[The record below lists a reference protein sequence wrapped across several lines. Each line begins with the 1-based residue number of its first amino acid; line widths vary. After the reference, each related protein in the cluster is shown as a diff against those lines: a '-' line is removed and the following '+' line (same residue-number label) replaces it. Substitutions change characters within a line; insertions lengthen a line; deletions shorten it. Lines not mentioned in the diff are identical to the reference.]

1 QGEGTVTVW
10 MDPLSSNSTDPNLT
24 NNRLTA
30 DVTVNVAELA
40 DLSVISATESGDP
53 ILVGESVTYQATIE
67 NFGPYLFP
75 VAGVA
80 YQAFGDVVAGALA
93 PGCVEVA
100 TPLFADVQI
109 DCTIGAL
116 SSVGQF
122 VAPPATFVAQ
132 GEGTVTV
139 WMDPLSSNSTDPNLT
154 NNRLTAD
161 VTVNGGGGS
170 AISFGQIIEDATTT
184 PGDTTWYSFEGV
196 PGEFAR
202 VQVWLPQDLGHS
214 VQLVIK
220 NPAGDEIYPDGIPR
234 GRATDNSSAYHV
246 FPMGSSGTWHIG
258 LVAFGTGP
266 YRLGLGT
273 GAGRMDLAYSTEG
286 TGVAYGPNSGDANP
300 FFDWDWVGDEITV
313 LGEREMVRFDG
324 NGEMDASFGTGG
336 VVNVNTVLGSGR
348 WGRALRIQ
356 PDGKIVVAARQT
368 ISPYPWIVARF
379 DAIGA
384 LDPTFGTGGIVS
396 VQMGNRSTST
406 PLGVRFQ
413 QNGADL
419 DIVVA
424 GDHGNLQERVGI
436 IRLKPDGSLDAG
448 FGVSGRVFEAR
459 GMAPTAMAMQSD
471 GSILIHGWD
480 DLLRYTPGGALDAS
494 FGVNGALD
502 YAIPGNAMGIDVLPD
517 DRILVT
523 GLDIGNAF
531 VMRLTADGA
540 RDAAFSGAGYQTY
553 DFGFGNERF
562 QAATLDG
569 AGGLIA
575 VGYIVVAGG
584 DYEWLVTRMSLDGVP
599 DPDFAISGYLTEIRV
614 DNAKAVRIDSAGRIV
629 VGGQDRNT
637 LRGIEL
643 TRHIPN

>member
-1 QGEGTVTVW
+1 
-10 MDPLSSNSTDPNLT
+10 MDPLSSNSTDPNPA
-24 NNRLTA
+24 NNRHTQ
-30 DVTVNVAELA
+30 DVTVNA
-40 DLSVISATESGDP
+40 D
-53 ILVGESVTYQATIE
+53 
-67 NFGPYLFP
+67 
-75 VAGVA
+75 
-80 YQAFGDVVAGALA
+80 
-93 PGCVEVA
+93 
-100 TPLFADVQI
+100 
-109 DCTIGAL
+109 
-116 SSVGQF
+116 
-122 VAPPATFVAQ
+122 
-132 GEGTVTV
+132 
-139 WMDPLSSNSTDPNLT
+139 
-154 NNRLTAD
+154 
-161 VTVNGGGGS
+161 GGS
-170 AISFGQIIEDATTT
+170 SISFGEIIEDATTT

-202 VQVWLPQDLGHS
+202 VQVWIPQDLGHS

-234 GRATDNSSAYHV
+234 GRATDNSSAYDV
-246 FPMGSSGTWHIG
+246 FFMGDFGAFNTWHIG
-258 LVAFGTGP
+258 LVAIGTGP

-273 GAGRMDLAYSTEG
+273 GAGRMDLSYSTEG
-286 TGVAYGPNSGDANP
+286 TGVAYGPNSSDANP

-324 NGEMDASFGTGG
+324 NGEMVASFGTGG

-356 PDGKIVVAARQT
+356 PDGKIVVAAQQT

-379 DAIGA
+379 DATGA
-384 LDPTFGTGGIVS
+384 LDPAFGTGGIVS
-396 VQMGNRSTST
+396 VQMGNRSNST

-436 IRLKPDGSLDAG
+436 LRLNPDGSLDTG
-448 FGVSGRVFEAR
+448 FGVGGKVFEAR

-471 GSILIHGWD
+471 GSILMHGWD
-480 DLLRYTPGGALDAS
+480 DLLRYTPDGALDTS
-494 FGVNGALD
+494 FGVNGILD
-502 YAIPGNAMGIDVLPD
+502 YAIPGNALGIDVLPD

-523 GLDIGNAF
+523 GLDIVNAF

-540 RDAAFSGAGYQTY
+540 RDAAFSGGGYQTY
-553 DFGFGNERF
+553 DFGFSNERF

-575 VGYIVVAGG
+575 VGYIVLAGG
-584 DYEWLVTRMSLDGVP
+584 DFEWLVTGMSLDGVP
-599 DPDFAISGYLTEIRV
+599 DPDFAISGYLTEPRV

-629 VGGQDRNT
+629 VGGQGRNT
-637 LRGIEL
+637 SRGIEL
-643 TRHIPN
+643 TRHIRN